1 MPVDLQFPRPNTP
14 QSREERME
22 VIIFFFFFVDCVC
35 IIKIILPGIIL
46 ADILLVKR
54 ALAVDR
60 EKCNTFK

>member
-1 MPVDLQFPRPNTP
+1 
-14 QSREERME
+14 ME

-60 EKCNTFK
+60 EKCNTFKY